1 MKALTREECYQ
12 LLSTNYIGRIGYI
25 SRGSPE
31 IIPITYYYDKQ
42 QEAVISYSS
51 EGNKI
56 TAMRKNPNISF
67 QVDEIKSLTNWKS
80 ILILGKFQE
89 LSRSDAKVTLHHFS
103 QGVKRV
109 IREKEHL
116 NLTYLKEFSSK
127 VESPNDLIVYRINI
141 GSIRGKKRM
150 EENQQETPE
159 HFSFQKA

>member
-31 IIPITYYYDKQ
+31 IIPVTYYYDKQ

-67 QVDEIKSLTNWKS
+67 QVDEIKSLMNWES
-80 ILILGKFQE
+80 VLILGKFKE

-103 QGVKRV
+103 EGVKRI

-127 VESPNDLIVYRINI
+127 VESSNDFIVYRINI
-141 GSIRGKKRM
+141 DSIRGKKRI
-150 EENQQETPE
+150 EANHQVTPE
-159 HFSFQKA
+159 NYSFQNA